1 MEQKEERERERKKE
15 LDSTSIL
22 ANPQLRK
29 RLDFL
34 RPLRQWEKHQPF
46 STCLST
52 AKIDWIY
59 LNDTLSHLSPP
70 ASIEIIQASIIRF
83 SLVKYSNISPENG
96 LISPVG
102 ERWGG
107 RWGRRWGGRWG
118 GERGGGAKRGCAT
131 YKQFIKM
138 ESSIIRQQPVAT
150 IVPNR
155 YRRVEFFSG
164 TLYSHFSFLLSFSF
178 LISFVWF
185 SFRFSF
191 FIFHFGGCLF
201 HFPANRSRASL

>member
-1 MEQKEERERERKKE
+1 MGVGCLPPDDSIPASSSLFLVTLQRFRAHRPISSFSNPPKTEIKHHQTKERKRKKERERKKE

-118 GERGGGAKRGCAT
+118 GERGRG
-131 YKQFIKM
+131 Q
-138 ESSIIRQQPVAT
+138 EGLRHLQT
-150 IVPNR
+150 I
-155 YRRVEFFSG
+155 Y
-164 TLYSHFSFLLSFSF
+164 
-178 LISFVWF
+178 
-185 SFRFSF
+185 
-191 FIFHFGGCLF
+191 
-201 HFPANRSRASL
+201 